1 MARVTAT
8 LCYWAGALGRSDIVA
23 YQASARSGVLYAHL
37 EGERVQLAGKAALF
51 SVGEIFLPPDAE

>member
-1 MARVTAT
+1 MP
-8 LCYWAGALGRSDIVA
+8 YWAGALGRSDIVA

-51 SVGEIFLPPDAE
+51 SVGAIFLPPDAK

>member
-1 MARVTAT
+1 MP
-8 LCYWAGALGRSDIVA
+8 YWAGALGRSDIVA